1 MAAPVITRT
10 EPLDTKLFTVNW
22 EVTDHSH
29 KYIVMWTNLH
39 SGISSHVTVAEN
51 TSSYTVTGL
60 SGIDNYNVT
69 VAASNSCGVMMSDP
83 VTVYGKSV
91 DIRKYSLRITC

>member
-10 EPLDTKLFTVNW
+10 IPVDTKSFTVNW
-22 EVTDHSH
+22 KVTDPSH
-29 KYIVMWTNLH
+29 KYIVTWTNLH
-39 SGISSHVTVAEN
+39 SGIKSNVTVAEN

-60 SGIDNYNVT
+60 SGIDNYDVT

-91 DIRKYSLRITC
+91 DMHKYSLRIIC